1 MSYRVLYALLFAC
14 VLVLLVVLLPRR
26 RLACHSAPPQA
37 PLFALQEA
45 GTMPYTYNA
54 TYPLTSPRRTR
65 EGLEYRIGLVADP
78 DETSRQSESYTWTSY
93 LMTGVLVARSDG
105 AMSVQMQEKV
115 ELTSHLSEKGRGAEL
130 SELIVFNG
138 KLYTVDDRSGI
149 VFEVRGGHLVPWVIL
164 EDGPGT
170 VEKGFKAEWMA
181 VKDHLLYVGGLGK
194 EWTSQTGV
202 WEIDTVRGSV
212 YVCVAGVHQ

>member
-1 MSYRVLYALLFAC
+1 MASLAVYTLY
-14 VLVLLVVLLPRR
+14 
-26 RLACHSAPPQA
+26 S
-37 PLFALQEA
+37 
-45 GTMPYTYNA
+45 
-54 TYPLTSPRRTR
+54 
-65 EGLEYRIGLVADP
+65 
-78 DETSRQSESYTWTSY
+78 
-93 LMTGVLVARSDG
+93 
-105 AMSVQMQEKV
+105 
-115 ELTSHLSEKGRGAEL
+115 
-130 SELIVFNG
+130 
-138 KLYTVDDRSGI
+138 